1 MLSYFKFSYIFLLVY
16 LVQHFSISFLNS
28 TQDDSKTN
36 EYQFTLQI
44 HVHNIQVTNS
54 ACTVYSVYITC
65 VYYHELKC
73 SNGARLAANRYS
85 MMLRILAML

>member
-1 MLSYFKFSYIFLLVY
+1 MYMYV
-16 LVQHFSISFLNS
+16 H
-28 TQDDSKTN
+28 D
-36 EYQFTLQI
+36 
-44 HVHNIQVTNS
+44 HVHV
-54 ACTVYSVYITC
+54 CTCTMYCVCITC